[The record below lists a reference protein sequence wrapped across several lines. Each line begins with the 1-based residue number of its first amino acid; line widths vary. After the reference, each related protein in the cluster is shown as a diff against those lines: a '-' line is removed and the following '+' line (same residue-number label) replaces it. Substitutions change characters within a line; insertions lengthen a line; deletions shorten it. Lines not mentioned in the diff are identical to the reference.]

1 MSTFWVDT
9 DFGFDDLW
17 AFLVLRHLRARV
29 AGISLVAGN
38 APLAQVVSNAMGARQ
53 AYGIDAPIYT
63 GADRPLVRDT
73 ETAECIL
80 GPRGMQSR
88 GQHLPDGGHVT
99 KTKDAVAAL
108 ETWLRS
114 APPGERRDILAI
126 GPLTNIARLIQTAPE
141 LAKTITRL
149 IWMGG
154 SDGAGNH
161 SAQAEFNAL
170 ADPEAAAIVAN
181 AGLALEVVDLMFCRT
196 ITFGPDDVPQSDPL
210 TSDLLGGYLD
220 IALTRGRPQMAIY
233 DPTAAFVACQ
243 PKAFAYRH
251 CDMVVSTVTGP
262 TYGKTTFNENSN
274 GSTRLVVGTTL
285 DATKTCL
292 NALAGDTLN
301 VD

>member
-17 AFLVLRHLRARV
+17 ALLVLRKLGAQV
-29 AGISLVAGN
+29 AGISLVTGN
-38 APLAQVVSNAMGARQ
+38 AQLARVVSNAMGARQ
-53 AYGIDAPIYT
+53 AYRIDAPIYA
-63 GADRPLVRDT
+63 GADRPLVRET
-73 ETAECIL
+73 ETAERIL
-80 GPRGMQSR
+80 GPHGMQSR
-88 GQHLPDGGHVT
+88 GQHLPDGGPLNET
-99 KTKDAVAAL
+99 NDANTAL
-108 ETWLRS
+108 EAWLRS
-114 APPGERRDILAI
+114 AQPGERRDILAM
-126 GPLTNIARLIQTAPE
+126 GPLTNIARLLQTAPE
-141 LAKTITRL
+141 LAKAISRL

-170 ADPEAAAIVAN
+170 ADPEAASIVAN

-196 ITFGPDDVPQSDPL
+196 ITFGPDDIPQSDPL

-220 IALTRGRPQMAIY
+220 IALTRGRSQMPIY
-233 DPTAAFVACQ
+233 DPNAALVACQ
-243 PKAFAYRH
+243 PGAFAYRR
-251 CDMVVSTVTGP
+251 CDMIVSTITGP
-262 TYGKTTFNENSN
+262 TYGKTTFNENIN